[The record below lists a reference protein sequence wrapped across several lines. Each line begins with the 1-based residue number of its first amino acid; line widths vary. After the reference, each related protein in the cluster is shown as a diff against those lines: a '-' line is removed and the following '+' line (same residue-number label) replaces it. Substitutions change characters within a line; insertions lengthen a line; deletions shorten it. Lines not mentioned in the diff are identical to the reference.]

1 MHDPK
6 EVLAVCEKAPDGPY
20 HVGGAEGSMP
30 HSHSTQLTGH
40 RPDGNHYVMAQANYN
55 FKEESEAL
63 INFIALARTVLPQLA
78 EDYRK
83 LAGYAL
89 QVEKAL
95 DLLLDNLFEMDDET
109 CPADVDG
116 EHFCCDINICGV
128 ERPYKECWLKFYL
141 DKAKAGEDA
150 GYGGGE

>member
-63 INFIALARTVLPQLA
+63 INFIALARTVLPEFARRVIELEGEVDPYWMNKAQELETENAKLRAVA
-78 EDYRK
+78 EI
-83 LAGYAL
+83 AL
-89 QVEKAL
+89 LYVIAEVSGIKGDRHAL
-95 DLLLDNLFEMDDET
+95 FAELWRTLT
-109 CPADVDG
+109 A
-116 EHFCCDINICGV
+116 
-128 ERPYKECWLKFYL
+128 
-141 DKAKAGEDA
+141 A
-150 GYGGGE
+150 GYGGEE